1 MLELENSMKQHN
13 TFTLLSDTFCA
24 SHQQAGEG
32 EADKMVYSIS
42 TETEI
47 QGMSMS
53 MQAGLHCSLSLFW
66 LEPILH
72 CMHPMV
78 CKDSTTCICF
88 HSKGNQRN
96 KFTRTDER
104 PEAVQFCWLARLQ
117 SCVQEVWNPFEWLLW
132 KLHSWQLVTRWMWG
146 AWKYFSCES

>member
-1 MLELENSMKQHN
+1 MLELENSMKKHN
-13 TFTLLSDTFCA
+13 NFTLLSDTFCA

-53 MQAGLHCSLSLFW
+53 MQAGLHCSLSLFL

-72 CMHPMV
+72 CMHSMV
-78 CKDSTTCICF
+78 YKNSTTYICF

-96 KFTRTDER
+96 KCARTDER
-104 PEAVQFCWLARLQ
+104 PEAVQFC
-117 SCVQEVWNPFEWLLW
+117 
-132 KLHSWQLVTRWMWG
+132 
-146 AWKYFSCES
+146 

>member
-1 MLELENSMKQHN
+1 MLELENSKKKHN
-13 TFTLLSDTFCA
+13 NFTLLSDTFCA

-47 QGMSMS
+47 QGMGWVC
-53 MQAGLHCSLSLFW
+53 QQVCTAVYHCFF

-72 CMHPMV
+72 CMHSMV
-78 CKDSTTCICF
+78 YKNSTTYICF

-96 KFTRTDER
+96 KCARTDER

>member
-1 MLELENSMKQHN
+1 MLEVENSMKQHN
-13 TFTLLSDTFCA
+13 IFTLLSDTFCA

-32 EADKMVYSIS
+32 EVDKMVHSIS

-53 MQAGLHCSLSLFW
+53 MSAGLHCSLSLFW

-78 CKDSTTCICF
+78 YKDSYICF

-96 KFTRTDER
+96 KFACSDER
-104 PEAVQFCWLARLQ
+104 PEAVQFC
-117 SCVQEVWNPFEWLLW
+117 
-132 KLHSWQLVTRWMWG
+132 
-146 AWKYFSCES
+146 